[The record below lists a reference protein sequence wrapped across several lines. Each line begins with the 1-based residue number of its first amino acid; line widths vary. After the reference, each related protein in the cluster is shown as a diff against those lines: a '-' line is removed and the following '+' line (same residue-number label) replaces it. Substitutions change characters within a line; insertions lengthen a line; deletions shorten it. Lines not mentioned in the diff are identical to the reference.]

1 MTIAFRCLL
10 IAAAILAL
18 VYIVRKIRHEE
29 LEIANATFW
38 FLFSAALVLI
48 AAFPQIVFFFSDLL
62 GIESPANFVFLAI
75 VAILVIREFFTTVEI
90 ARLRKRLVALA
101 QYEAL
106 HRSGQTDAARQSHNK

>member
-10 IAAAILAL
+10 IVAAILAL
-18 VYIVRKIRHEE
+18 IYIVRKIRHEE

-48 AAFPQIVFFFSDLL
+48 AAFPQIIFFFSDLL

-90 ARLRKRLVALA
+90 ARLRKRLVALT
-101 QYEAL
+101 QHEAL
-106 HRSGQTDAARQSHNK
+106 REDDSPDTIHRNN